1 MEFAIVE
8 TMWPQSNEGVVSEVS
23 EQAILEDALDVA
35 MTEDQ
40 SVLKGKLRAKEKIK
54 GLVKKLLE

>member
-40 SVLKGKLRAKEKIK
+40 SVLKKEN
-54 GLVKKLLE
+54 